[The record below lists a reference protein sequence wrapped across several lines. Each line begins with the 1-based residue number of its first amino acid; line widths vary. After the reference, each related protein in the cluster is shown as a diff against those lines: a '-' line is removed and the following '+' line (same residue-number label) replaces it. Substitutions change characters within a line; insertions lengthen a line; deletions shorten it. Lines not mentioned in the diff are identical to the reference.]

1 MNVMTPLTLSIG
13 INASTFIC
21 MYMYYKKRIYILA
34 SNIME
39 IPSKLLAC
47 MNMNV
52 VRQTLKGKQ
61 SKYFPAGNIFY
72 ISLFESLSKIRRT

>member
-1 MNVMTPLTLSIG
+1 MQVRSYV
-13 INASTFIC
+13 C

-52 VRQTLKGKQ
+52 VRQTLKGKKG
-61 SKYFPAGNIFY
+61 KYFPAGNIFY
-72 ISLFESLSKIRRT
+72 ISLFENLSKIRCT

>member
-52 VRQTLKGKQ
+52 V
-61 SKYFPAGNIFY
+61 S
-72 ISLFESLSKIRRT
+72 ISLLETFSIFHCLKVYLKYDVPSYT